1 MKNVMLIGD
10 SIRLGYEGRVRE
22 LLGSDV
28 TVVFARR
35 KLPVHEIHALG
46 KVQLDGGVG

>member
-28 TVVFARR
+28 TVFSPGENCRFT
-35 KLPVHEIHALG
+35 KFTL
-46 KVQLDGGVG
+46 